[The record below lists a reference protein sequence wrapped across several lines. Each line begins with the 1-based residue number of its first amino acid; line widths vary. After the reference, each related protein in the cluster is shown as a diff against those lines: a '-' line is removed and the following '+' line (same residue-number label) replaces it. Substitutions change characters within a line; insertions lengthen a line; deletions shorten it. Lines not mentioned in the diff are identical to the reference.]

1 MNTGLKPDLAD
12 RMAGSVAVVIPAFNE
27 AQSIGEVV
35 KRVPETVCGVRTAVL
50 VVDDG
55 SSDATADA
63 ARAAG
68 ADVVRHERNQGGGA
82 AIRTGYRAARAA
94 GANLI
99 VTLDADGQHLP
110 QEMERLVAPIVEGRA
125 DVVIGSRT
133 LGSADPNT
141 FARELGLRVFN
152 RVISTITRQTITDCS
167 SGYRAVRAD
176 ALDDLVL
183 RQEQFHASEFLIESV
198 KRGLRL
204 EEAPITVARRT
215 HGQTKKPSSLL
226 YGVGFAGAIVRTWLR

>member
-1 MNTGLKPDLAD
+1 MRGA
-12 RMAGSVAVVIPAFNE
+12 VAVVIPAYNE
-27 AQSIGEVV
+27 AESIGDVV
-35 KRVPETVCGVRTAVL
+35 RRVPPSVCGVRTAVL

-55 SSDATADA
+55 SSDATAEA
-63 ARAAG
+63 ARDAG
-68 ADVVRHERNQGGGA
+68 AEVARHERNQGGGA
-82 AIRTGYRAARAA
+82 AIRTGYQAARAG
-94 GANLI
+94 GALLI

-110 QEMERLVAPIVEGRA
+110 EEMERLVAPIVEGRA

-167 SGYRAVRAD
+167 SGYRAIKAD

-204 EEAPITVARRT
+204 QEAPITVAARQ
-215 HGQTKKPSSLL
+215 HGQTKKPTSLL
-226 YGVGFAGAIVRTWLR
+226 YGFGFASAIVRTWLR